1 MSNKP
6 ELDYI
11 RSEIENLQVK
21 VAYQEDTIEQL
32 NKIVTQQQS
41 QLQHLQKLSSKMIEK
56 LQSIAVDEGSGSDGV
71 ELPPHY

>member
-1 MSNKP
+1 MSNKL
-6 ELDYI
+6 ELEHL

-32 NKIVTQQQS
+32 NKIVTEQQA
-41 QLQHLQKLSSKMIEK
+41 QLQHLQKLSSKVIEK
-56 LQSIAVDEGSGSDGV
+56 LQSVQVDDAPSFDAV